1 MNRLFQNK
9 TKTVA
14 LLIYVRTTLEQ
25 IFSLIEKKEYAL
37 RLLTKED
44 SKLIINILE
53 ELLNKIKASEIMN
66 DEAFR
71 KNMNDSKVLNLYNE
85 ELIEYY
91 NCIVMQIE
99 KNMHNGD
106 LWIPE
111 QFILA
116 LLSEWLL
123 EEKHTQFF
131 PYLNDINY
139 IELLSKFET
148 VNFEENKEYREKVT
162 QMYVFS
168 SKVIKK
174 LKTIKYKTPIRKTK
188 KKSNRKNSKKKR

>member
-25 IFSLIEKKEYAL
+25 LFSLIEKKEYAL
-37 RLLTKED
+37 RLLTKDD
-44 SKLIINILE
+44 SKLILNILE
-53 ELLNKIKASEIMN
+53 ELLNKIIASEIMN

-91 NCIVMQIE
+91 NCIVIQIE

-162 QMYVFS
+162 QMYIFS
-168 SKVIKK
+168 SRVIKK
-174 LKTIKYKTPIRKTK
+174 LKTIKYQTPIRKTK

>member
-25 IFSLIEKKEYAL
+25 ILSLIEKKEYAL

-71 KNMNDSKVLNLYNE
+71 KNMNDSKLLNLYNE